1 MRFTVSASTLLRFL
15 VLAVAGLTALSL
27 TLSSLDR
34 GLVDTP
40 LPGIKRALRL
50 FDVNKEANLP
60 AWFSSSVL
68 LAAALVLWDTAREK
82 SAVRDRFARHWWILA
97 AVFLYLSLDELIS
110 LHEATS
116 GMIRGALDVSEE
128 GPLSQAWIL
137 LAAPLVLLFA
147 LFYLRFLFHLPPR
160 VRYLTLAA
168 GCIYVAGAI
177 GMEVPGAYVRAEYGS
192 DTIAYAV
199 MTTIEESMEML
210 GAVVFLYAM
219 ALYAERAHG
228 QMPPRPR
235 HRSA

>member
-1 MRFTVSASTLLRFL
+1 MRFTVSAGTLFRFL
-15 VLAVAGLTALSL
+15 VLVVAGLAALSL
-27 TLSSLDR
+27 ALASLDR

-82 SAVRDRFARHWWILA
+82 SAVRDRYARHWWVLT

-116 GMIRGALDVSEE
+116 GMIRGALGVSDE
-128 GPLSQAWIL
+128 GALSQAWIL

-147 LFYLRFLFHLPPR
+147 LAYLRFLFHLPAR

-168 GCIYVAGAI
+168 GCTYVAGAL
-177 GMEVPGAYVRAEYGS
+177 GMEVPGAYVRAVHGS

-199 MTTIEESMEML
+199 LTTIEETLEML

-219 ALYAERAHG
+219 AAYAERDRG
-228 QMPPRPR
+228 QDRPR
-235 HRSA
+235 